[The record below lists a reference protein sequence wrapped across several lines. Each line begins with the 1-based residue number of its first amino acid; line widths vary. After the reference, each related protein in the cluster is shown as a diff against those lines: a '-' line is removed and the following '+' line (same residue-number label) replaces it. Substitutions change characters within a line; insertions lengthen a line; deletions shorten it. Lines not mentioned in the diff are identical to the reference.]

1 MEGVVVRAMTEAD
14 FPAVLAIEEVAYPFP
29 WSRQIFVDSM
39 EAGTLLVVMERA
51 GEVVG
56 YGVQSNVAGESQLL
70 NLAVHPQ
77 FQGKGLG
84 RYLLQWLIQRAT
96 EADSEMMFL
105 EVRLSNRK
113 AQQLYLDLGFNE
125 IGMRKSYYRVK
136 EGQREDALIF
146 ALQIFSGSLP
156 F

>member
-1 MEGVVVRAMTEAD
+1 MEGVVIRVMTKDD
-14 FPAVLAIEEVAYPFP
+14 FPAVLAIEQKVYPFP
-29 WSRQIFVDSM
+29 WSSQIFIDSM
-39 EAGTLLVVMERA
+39 EAGTLLVVMEQD

-56 YGVQSNVAGESQLL
+56 YGVQSSVAGESQLL

-77 FQGKGLG
+77 YQGRGLG
-84 RYLLQWLIQRAT
+84 CFLLQWLIQQAT
-96 EADSEMMFL
+96 EARSEMMFL

-136 EGQREDALIF
+136 NGQREDALIF
-146 ALQIFSGSLP
+146 ALQMFPESLP
-156 F
+156 L

>member
-1 MEGVVVRAMTEAD
+1 MTEAD